1 MEVVVWMVST
11 LCRDAENGRQ
21 ALTPQ
26 GEELA

>member
-26 GEELA
+26 GEELV